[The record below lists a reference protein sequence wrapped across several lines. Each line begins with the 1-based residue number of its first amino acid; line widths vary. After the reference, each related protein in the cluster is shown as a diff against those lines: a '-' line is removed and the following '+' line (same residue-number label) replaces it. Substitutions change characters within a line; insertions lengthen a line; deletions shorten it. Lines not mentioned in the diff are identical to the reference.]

1 SPNLCQNGGVCEETT
16 LGPKCHCHQGWHG
29 LYCQYDID
37 ECQLSAPVCMT
48 PATCIN
54 LPGTFRCICPVNST
68 GISCT
73 GEGLYAT
80 NIISSQLHI
89 TLDEIIGILVV
100 LSVLAVTGFVF
111 AVCMKCKHKS
121 QTHRPF
127 NNRDQSQRL
136 LKNEINV
143 QLKRHS
149 KMSNFEMSHTS
160 RPLLGQRPT
169 SCADPLQTLNNFNVE
184 DRSGD
189 ELETNI
195 CAENMRQNFQKKSA
209 PIASVSPQMIDSNAK
224 SASKKDSK
232 KQIKILNDAKPSAC
246 KASTPL
252 TRVSFGDSDSNVFTE
267 EQTSLTNSQIADGYH
282 WDSYD
287 LAQSD
292 NKPICSSNLFEV
304 SVNEIHDLES
314 NSDNSQI
321 ELSCNGSQE
330 RAFIERA
337 VSHESSP
344 LLSRNDRPNEDIP
357 FADTSEPS
365 SPQKYLDLYLPN
377 LSDNEWSNNKRKNI
391 LTYSSTTTTTDSMA
405 DNINGVEECEKAAKD
420 CNNGCDL
427 DVESECEEFDEE
439 SNQQSTYV

>member
-1 SPNLCQNGGVCEETT
+1 MHP
-16 LGPKCHCHQGWHG
+16 
-29 LYCQYDID
+29 
-37 ECQLSAPVCMT
+37 
-48 PATCIN
+48 
-54 LPGTFRCICPVNST
+54 
-68 GISCT
+68 
-73 GEGLYAT
+73 
-80 NIISSQLHI
+80 
-89 TLDEIIGILVV
+89 
-100 LSVLAVTGFVF
+100 
-111 AVCMKCKHKS
+111 
-121 QTHRPF
+121 
-127 NNRDQSQRL
+127 
-136 LKNEINV
+136 
-143 QLKRHS
+143 
-149 KMSNFEMSHTS
+149 SHH
-160 RPLLGQRPT
+160 P
-169 SCADPLQTLNNFNVE
+169 
-184 DRSGD
+184 
-189 ELETNI
+189 
-195 CAENMRQNFQKKSA
+195 
-209 PIASVSPQMIDSNAK
+209 
-224 SASKKDSK
+224 
-232 KQIKILNDAKPSAC
+232 
-246 KASTPL
+246 
-252 TRVSFGDSDSNVFTE
+252 
-267 EQTSLTNSQIADGYH
+267 GYH

-344 LLSRNDRPNEDIP
+344 LLSRNERPNEDIP

-391 LTYSSTTTTTDSMA
+391 LTYTSPTTDSMA
-405 DNINGVEECEKAAKD
+405 DNINGVEECEKVAKD